1 MLFDPFEYVVGVI
14 INRFVAGL
22 GALPRDE
29 DDEDDEDD
37 ALDLDLQDYVDVEE
51 WQDDDEDDDWLED
64 DDEL

>member
-1 MLFDPFEYVVGVI
+1 MMFDPFEYVVSVM

-22 GALPRDE
+22 GALPR
-29 DDEDDEDD
+29 DEDDEDD

-51 WQDDDEDDDWLED
+51 WQDDDEDYDWLED

>member
-1 MLFDPFEYVVGVI
+1 MLFDPFEYVVGVM
-14 INRFVAGL
+14 INRYVAGL

-29 DDEDDEDD
+29 DDD

-51 WQDDDEDDDWLED
+51 WQDDDEDYDWLED